1 MVALR
6 CVARLGLSGEYMDD
20 ELAQA
25 FGYDSAE
32 HYQLSLE
39 ENERVF
45 NKSKDLYN
53 KPPEEWP
60 AIKFN
65 WDYCL
70 ESQRHCFDGLSQS
83 EFEKCYPDGLVL
95 GHMPLKEFDK
105 YLCHYSRRDGDEL
118 WELGSQSKLAKMIV
132 YLSEDRPISP
142 PIIKPV
148 DNKEVIFQGG
158 HHRYAVDKA
167 IGIKEISLYAYPEHV
182 EKLNKSMKIRW
193 A

>member
-1 MVALR
+1 
-6 CVARLGLSGEYMDD
+6 MDD

-39 ENERVF
+39 ENERVL

-65 WDYCL
+65 WDYRS
-70 ESQRHCFDGLSQS
+70 ESQRHCFDCLSQS
-83 EFEKCYPDGLVL
+83 EFEKCYPDGLIL

-118 WELGSQSKLAKMIV
+118 WGLGCQSKLAKMIV
-132 YLSEDRPISP
+132 YLSEGRPISP
-142 PIIKPV
+142 PIIKPA
-148 DNKEVIFQGG
+148 DNREVIFQGG
-158 HHRYAVDKA
+158 HHRYAVAKA

-182 EKLNKSMKIRW
+182 EKLNKFMKIRW

>member
-1 MVALR
+1 
-6 CVARLGLSGEYMDD
+6 MDD

-32 HYQLSLE
+32 HYQLSFE

-53 KPPEEWP
+53 TPPEEWP

-65 WDYCL
+65 WDYCS
-70 ESQRHCFDGLSQS
+70 ESQRYCFDGLSQS

-95 GHMPLKEFDK
+95 GHMPLKVFDK

-132 YLSEDRPISP
+132 YLSEGRPISP

-148 DNKEVIFQGG
+148 DNKKVMFQGG
-158 HHRYAVDKA
+158 HHRYAVAKA

-182 EKLNKSMKIRW
+182 EKLNKSMKICW